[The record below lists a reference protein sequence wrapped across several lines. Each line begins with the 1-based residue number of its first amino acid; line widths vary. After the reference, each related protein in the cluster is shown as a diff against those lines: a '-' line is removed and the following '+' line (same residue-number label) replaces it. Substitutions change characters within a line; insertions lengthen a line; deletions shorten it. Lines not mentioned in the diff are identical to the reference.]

1 MLNCNSKHT
10 FWYFSSCIEDKNQQ
24 NVNMMKL
31 IQGDA
36 YNDNEKYYHSVCLMI
51 WYKIQ
56 SGNGRGSG
64 SYTPILLTLQ
74 GS

>member
-1 MLNCNSKHT
+1 MLNCNFKHT

-51 WYKIQ
+51 WYKI
-56 SGNGRGSG
+56 
-64 SYTPILLTLQ
+64 
-74 GS
+74 

>member
-1 MLNCNSKHT
+1 MLNCNPKHT

-36 YNDNEKYYHSVCLMI
+36 YNEYEKYYHSVSL
-51 WYKIQ
+51 
-56 SGNGRGSG
+56 NVVV
-64 SYTPILLTLQ
+64 
-74 GS
+74 